1 MSEIE
6 IKISELNDSP
16 WRFKVIPSK
25 DFDNLVNTIT
35 TYGSHAT
42 NPIIVARIE
51 GKFYIVDGH
60 ARRDAIAEAGFDK
73 AKCIV
78 AEWVRNFNDMRV
90 WSFRLNRHGHYNP
103 LALLRMVKEDI
114 KVLGSVEKVSTD
126 YGVSSEYVNTL
137 LKLDA
142 LDDSAK
148 AIVDKVIDIARKRY
162 QFVLEQINAYHL
174 ANIAELE
181 PKKQLGVLEWLFHDI
196 IYGPPNES
204 FVSLPSIYE
213 VIKEIDRH
221 KSTVA
226 GASKVARKKYRTKDY
241 PLHGTDHLEFNCS
254 CGNRF
259 YVDFSTGKV
268 YEYVEQNHLIIRK
281 EVEISHGAL
290 HEETSKPKRKEPKR
304 LANSG
309 RVTIFQHLRE

>member
-6 IKISELNDSP
+6 IKLAELNDNP
-16 WRFKVIPSK
+16 WRFKVISAK
-25 DFDNLVNTIT
+25 DFNNLVNTIT

-42 NPIIVARIE
+42 NPILVAKIE

-60 ARRDAIAEAGFDK
+60 ARRDAVAEAGFDK
-73 AKCIV
+73 VRCIV
-78 AEWVRNFNDMRV
+78 AEWIRNLNDLRI
-90 WSFRLNRHGHYNP
+90 WAFRLNRHGHYNP

-114 KVLGSVEKVSTD
+114 EALGSVEKVSAY

-148 AIVDKVIDIARKRY
+148 AMVDKVIDIARKRY
-162 QFVLEQINAYHL
+162 QFVLEQIDAYHL

-181 PKKQLGVLEWLFHDI
+181 PEKQLEVLEWLFHDI

-204 FVSLPSIYE
+204 LVSLPSIYE
-213 VIKEIDRH
+213 VINEIDRH
-221 KSTVA
+221 KSVA
-226 GASKVARKKYRTKDY
+226 GAPNVVHKKYRTKDHS
-241 PLHGTDHLEFNCS
+241 LHGADHLEFKCS

-259 YVDFSTGKV
+259 HVDFFTGKV
-268 YEYVEQNHLIIRK
+268 YEYVEQDYLIIKK
-281 EVEISHGAL
+281 EVELSDGVL
-290 HEETSKPKRKEPKR
+290 HEETNKSKRNQQKRI
-304 LANSG
+304 AGSG
-309 RVTIFQHLRE
+309 KLQSINT

>member
-6 IKISELNDSP
+6 IKLAELNDNP
-16 WRFKVIPSK
+16 WRFKVISAK
-25 DFDNLVNTIT
+25 DFNNLVSTIT

-42 NPIIVARIE
+42 NPILVARIE
-51 GKFYIVDGH
+51 RKFYIVDGH
-60 ARRDAIAEAGFDK
+60 ARRDAIAEAAFDK
-73 AKCIV
+73 VRCIV
-78 AEWVRNFNDMRV
+78 AEWIRNLNDLRV

-114 KVLGSVEKVSTD
+114 KILGSIEKVSAD

-181 PKKQLGVLEWLFHDI
+181 PAKQLEVLEWLFHDI

-204 FVSLPSIYE
+204 LVSLPSIYE
-213 VIKEIDRH
+213 VISEINRH
-221 KSTVA
+221 KSVA
-226 GASKVARKKYRTKDY
+226 DAPNIVHRKYRSKNH

-259 YVDFSTGKV
+259 HVDFSTGKV
-268 YEYVEQNHLIIRK
+268 YEYVEQNHLIIKK
-281 EVEISHGAL
+281 EVEISQGHNHGVPHA
-290 HEETSKPKRKEPKR
+290 ETNKLKRNQQKGI
-304 LANSG
+304 AGSG
-309 RVTIFQHLRE
+309 KQQLNT

>member
-42 NPIIVARIE
+42 NPILVARIE

-162 QFVLEQINAYHL
+162 QFVLEQINTYQL
-174 ANIAELE
+174 SNIAELE
-181 PKKQLGVLEWLFHDI
+181 PKQQIEVLEWLFHDI
-196 IYGPPNES
+196 MYGPPNES
-204 FVSLPSIYE
+204 LVSLPSIYE
-213 VIKEIDRH
+213 VIAEIEKHRS
-221 KSTVA
+221 KSATI
-226 GASKVARKKYRTKDY
+226 ASKVVRNKHRSKEYAKNVDQ
-241 PLHGTDHLEFNCS
+241 LEFSCS
-254 CGNRF
+254 CGNKF
-259 YVDFSTGKV
+259 HVDFSIGEV
-268 YEYVEQNHLIIRK
+268 CEYVEEDNLIIK
-281 EVEISHGAL
+281 KKVETIHTVSDKMSEGTESKNQPKHGRSSSKQL
-290 HEETSKPKRKEPKR
+290 HLNAR
-304 LANSG
+304 
-309 RVTIFQHLRE
+309 

>member
-1 MSEIE
+1 MSEVE
-6 IKISELNDSP
+6 IKVSELKDNP
-16 WRFKVIPSK
+16 WRFNVIPSK
-25 DFDNLVNTIT
+25 DFDNLVNTIS

-42 NPIIVARIE
+42 NPILVARIE

-73 AKCIV
+73 ARCIV
-78 AEWVRNFNDMRV
+78 AEWVRNFNDTRV

-114 KVLGSVEKVSTD
+114 KVLGSVEKVSAH

-137 LKLDA
+137 LTLDA

-162 QFVLEQINAYHL
+162 QFILEQIDAYHL

-181 PKKQLGVLEWLFHDI
+181 TEKQLEVLEWLFHDI

-204 FVSLPSIYE
+204 LVSLPSIYE
-213 VIKEIDRH
+213 VIREIERH
-221 KSTVA
+221 KSSANGTPNLVH
-226 GASKVARKKYRTKDY
+226 KKYRTKDHQ
-241 PLHGTDHLEFNCS
+241 LHDIDLLEFNCS
-254 CGNRF
+254 CGNTF
-259 YVDFSTGKV
+259 HVDFSTGKV
-268 YEYVEQNHLIIRK
+268 YEYVEQNHLIIKK
-281 EVEISHGAL
+281 EVEIDYGVSHK
-290 HEETSKPKRKEPKR
+290 ETNKTKRKQQK
-304 LANSG
+304 L
-309 RVTIFQHLRE
+309 VTGSEKHHLNT

>member
-6 IKISELNDSP
+6 IKVSEINDNP

-25 DFDNLVNTIT
+25 DFDNLVNMIA
-35 TYGSHAT
+35 TYGSHTT
-42 NPIIVARIE
+42 NPILVARIE

-73 AKCIV
+73 TRCIL
-78 AEWVRNFNDMRV
+78 AEWVRNFNDLRV

-114 KVLGSVEKVSTD
+114 ETLGSVEKVAD
-126 YGVSSEYVNTL
+126 HYGVSSEYVNTL

-148 AIVDKVIDIARKRY
+148 AIVDKVIDVARKRY

-174 ANIAELE
+174 ANIVELE
-181 PKKQLGVLEWLFHDI
+181 PKKQLEVLEWLFHDI
-196 IYGPPNES
+196 MYGPPNES
-204 FVSLPSIYE
+204 LVSLPSIYE
-213 VIKEIDRH
+213 VIREIDKH
-221 KSTVA
+221 KST
-226 GASKVARKKYRTKDY
+226 ASTPNITHKKYRTKDH
-241 PLHGTDHLEFNCS
+241 LQGADHLEFSCS

-259 YVDFSTGKV
+259 YIDFATGKV
-268 YEYVEQNHLIIRK
+268 YEYVEQNHLIIKK
-281 EVEISHGAL
+281 EVEITQGIPQ
-290 HEETSKPKRKEPKR
+290 EETDKSKRNQQKR
-304 LANSG
+304 LTSRKQILNS
-309 RVTIFQHLRE
+309 

>member
-1 MSEIE
+1 MSEVE
-6 IKISELNDSP
+6 IKVAELKDNP
-16 WRFKVIPSK
+16 WRFNVIPSK
-25 DFDNLVNTIT
+25 DFDNLVNTIS

-42 NPIIVARIE
+42 NPILVARIE

-73 AKCIV
+73 ARCIV
-78 AEWVRNFNDMRV
+78 AEWVRNFNDTRV

-114 KVLGSVEKVSTD
+114 KVLGSVEKVSAH

-137 LKLDA
+137 LTLDA

-162 QFVLEQINAYHL
+162 QFILEQIDAYHL

-181 PKKQLGVLEWLFHDI
+181 TEKQLEVLEWLFHDI

-204 FVSLPSIYE
+204 LVSLPSIYE
-213 VIKEIDRH
+213 VIREIERH
-221 KSTVA
+221 KSSANGTPNLVH
-226 GASKVARKKYRTKDY
+226 KKYRTKDHQ
-241 PLHGTDHLEFNCS
+241 LRDIDLLEFNCS
-254 CGNRF
+254 CGNSF
-259 YVDFSTGKV
+259 HVDFSTGKV
-268 YEYVEQNHLIIRK
+268 YEYVEQNHLIIKK
-281 EVEISHGAL
+281 EVEIDYGVSHK
-290 HEETSKPKRKEPKR
+290 ETNKTKRKQQK
-304 LANSG
+304 L
-309 RVTIFQHLRE
+309 VTGSEKHHLNT